1 VEVTTIV
8 GVGVPVVCA
17 GCVHPAARTSTTQST
32 SAEVMSRIFFIVDNY
47 MGVYLIIASLLAWN
61 MTVCILG
68 TRYQSY
74 TGIGVVKKIDLL
86 YNDICRKIVDN
97 RVLNDLLTEMGY
109 QERGDDKKYEK
120 MLQLGKEIADT
131 IKNSFSSRRN
141 LS

>member
-1 VEVTTIV
+1 VEY
-8 GVGVPVVCA
+8 
-17 GCVHPAARTSTTQST
+17 
-32 SAEVMSRIFFIVDNY
+32 D
-47 MGVYLIIASLLAWN
+47 SLYSWN
-61 MTVCILG
+61 QV
-68 TRYQSY
+68 SKF

-131 IKNSFSSRRN
+131 IKNSFSSKRN